1 MCEEDVILKLMS
13 ASPELCSARRVLR
26 GIRGSWE
33 AAGGRE
39 ITALLLSRI
48 S

>member
-13 ASPELCSARRVLR
+13 ASLELCSARRLLR
-26 GIRGSWE
+26 GFRVSWE

-39 ITALLLSRI
+39 ITALLLSRL